1 MDYRDINNAAY
12 IFVTDN
18 FGKSEDRDINIA
30 QYCGI
35 LTVVTADRFVS
46 MQKIEIA
53 NPEVTVIAI
62 QQEICRSAESR
73 YQHRLHA
80 LLLVCKGQS
89 CQQVAD
95 LFGEDR
101 RTVQRWIKRFEAE
114 DLDGLQDDDRAG
126 RPKSLDGEQWEK
138 LKQEVLE
145 SPRNSGY
152 KRRRGWGPKLLME
165 HLKVKYGA
173 SLGLRQ
179 CQRIIREIDPAL
191 AARRRKRSAP

>member
-1 MDYRDINNAAY
+1 MNYRDINNAAY

-46 MQKIEIA
+46 MQKIEMA

-62 QQEICRSAESR
+62 QQEIYRSAESR

-80 LLLVCKGQS
+80 LLLICKGQS

-95 LFGEDR
+95 LFDEDR
-101 RTVQRWIKRFEAE
+101 RTVQRWIKRFETHGDIKE
-114 DLDGLQDDDRAG
+114 LQ
-126 RPKSLDGEQWEK
+126 
-138 LKQEVLE
+138 
-145 SPRNSGY
+145 
-152 KRRRGWGPKLLME
+152 
-165 HLKVKYGA
+165 GA
-173 SLGLRQ
+173 SSELRL
-179 CQRIIREIDPAL
+179 RICDYRIRFTE
-191 AARRRKRSAP
+191 